1 MASLA
6 LAPPTVGSTKCDRTV
21 VAAAQCIVVT
31 PAAACRK
38 KENRFMKSTD
48 DLNAVR
54 KAEDGPAEARS
65 QPAARVAEPP
75 SRAAGKRMKSKKR
88 TGSKIGVARPG
99 SKTEKIIKL
108 LRRPA
113 GASVSELK
121 RVTGWQ
127 THSLRGFL
135 SGVLKKKMRL
145 QIRSAPRDNGE
156 RAYHLESK

>member
-1 MASLA
+1 
-6 LAPPTVGSTKCDRTV
+6 
-21 VAAAQCIVVT
+21 
-31 PAAACRK
+31 
-38 KENRFMKSTD
+38 
-48 DLNAVR
+48 
-54 KAEDGPAEARS
+54 
-65 QPAARVAEPP
+65 
-75 SRAAGKRMKSKKR
+75 MKSKKR